1 MSLKRITED
10 DLAGRGVRGQADVP
24 GLTAAEMQEKV
35 EEIVRS
41 VVIPAM
47 NENSEKIEE
56 NFATKEELG
65 EVVLASGAVTSVFGR
80 AGNVE
85 AKAGDYTADM
95 VGAAEKNMP
104 RSIKPAA
111 KTPLLRRT

>member
-41 VVIPAM
+41 H
-47 NENSEKIEE
+47 
-56 NFATKEELG
+56 
-65 EVVLASGAVTSVFGR
+65 SGD
-80 AGNVE
+80 E
-85 AKAGDYTADM
+85 
-95 VGAAEKNMP
+95 
-104 RSIKPAA
+104 
-111 KTPLLRRT
+111 

>member
-41 VVIPAM
+41 VVISAM

-65 EVVLASGAVTSVFGR
+65 EVVPVS
-80 AGNVE
+80 
-85 AKAGDYTADM
+85 YTHLTLPT
-95 VGAAEKNMP
+95 NQ
-104 RSIKPAA
+104 
-111 KTPLLRRT
+111 